1 MQNQPVSGE
10 ETDDD
15 FLAPTA
21 AEQYIDFISG
31 GSKTSDDLVDEEGY
45 GGSKGTDGYGDED
58 YGLESL
64 NLLLKHYHDKFA
76 DLPAEKIKDKLKEDV
91 SKMDKDGDSQITKEE
106 LKAWFVEQAEIGSS
120 LEAKKLEGMTSFDQ
134 NDDNRLSWDEVFDDL
149 KKLGNVEN
157 PTFKRGIELEKVRF
171 KHADKD
177 EDGLLNE
184 SEYGFYATPEYFSH
198 MNNYTILSYI
208 NDFDHDNDL
217 KISKEE
223 YLKHFDK
230 INDAE
235 GYEIEVK
242 RFNEMDK
249 NKDGF
254 LSSDEVSHVAL
265 EFTLTTF
272 IDKHAE
278 TLFMTVDADKDGKLS
293 NVEIITNY
301 PLFTSYS
308 SGNTTDSHFKHD
320 EL

>member
-1 MQNQPVSGE
+1 MQSYLNI
-10 ETDDD
+10 
-15 FLAPTA
+15 
-21 AEQYIDFISG
+21 YII
-31 GSKTSDDLVDEEGY
+31 E
-45 GGSKGTDGYGDED
+45 
-58 YGLESL
+58 
-64 NLLLKHYHDKFA
+64 HYHDKFA

-208 NDFDHDNDL
+208 NG
-217 KISKEE
+217 E
-223 YLKHFDK
+223 YKCYL
-230 INDAE
+230 
-235 GYEIEVK
+235 
-242 RFNEMDK
+242 
-249 NKDGF
+249 
-254 LSSDEVSHVAL
+254 LHVAAK
-265 EFTLTTF
+265 F
-272 IDKHAE
+272 KNPN
-278 TLFMTVDADKDGKLS
+278 S
-293 NVEIITNY
+293 S
-301 PLFTSYS
+301 PSYMEQS
-308 SGNTTDSHFKHD
+308 CCWVIVPSEDCKKGAV
-320 EL
+320 L